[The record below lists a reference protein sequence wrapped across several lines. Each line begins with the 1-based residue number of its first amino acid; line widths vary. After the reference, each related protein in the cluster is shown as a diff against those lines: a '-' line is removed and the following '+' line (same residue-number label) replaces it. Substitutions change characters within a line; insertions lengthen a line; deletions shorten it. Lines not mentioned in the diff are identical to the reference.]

1 MIGNLLVLL
10 GLVFQTDKLLSS
22 IYILIIHIYQSEIY
36 LMDSIIHTLNNWG
49 LSNLHIIMLTDS
61 KETEELKIHH
71 RRFYNIY
78 LIPVL
83 LFSLKGGPH
92 DNS

>member
-22 IYILIIHIYQSEIY
+22 IYVLIIHIYQSVIY

-49 LSNLHIIMLTDS
+49 LSITYHYA
-61 KETEELKIHH
+61 H
-71 RRFYNIY
+71 
-78 LIPVL
+78 
-83 LFSLKGGPH
+83 
-92 DNS
+92 

>member
-22 IYILIIHIYQSEIY
+22 IYVLIIHIYQSEIY

-49 LSNLHIIMLTDS
+49 LSITYHYA
-61 KETEELKIHH
+61 HW
-71 RRFYNIY
+71 
-78 LIPVL
+78 
-83 LFSLKGGPH
+83 
-92 DNS
+92 